1 MDRTIRLMR
10 RTLSCAAL
18 ACTLSLLSPRLS
30 AAAQI
35 LWTVFTALYTPF
47 TAPLWRHRQDTPVS
61 ALQRSLLPCA
71 AALFFS
77 TLPRIVLLMIFPDMH
92 FATRLLM
99 QLLTA
104 LSSILLQ
111 SILIYHLPHYRRE
124 HAFLALTCFLLFIV
138 CMQSG
143 G

>member
-18 ACTLSLLSPRLS
+18 SCPLALLSPWLS
-30 AAAQI
+30 AAVQI
-35 LWTVFTALYTPF
+35 LWTAFAALYTPF
-47 TAPLWRHRQDTPVS
+47 TAPLWRRRLDTPFFS
-61 ALQRSLLPCA
+61 LQRALLPCA

-77 TLPRIVLLMIFPDMH
+77 TLPRLILLTIFPDMH

-111 SILIYHLPHYRRE
+111 SILIYHLPHYRKE
-124 HAFLALTCFLLFIV
+124 HSFLSLSCFLLFIV
-138 CMQSG
+138 CMQSSG
-143 G
+143 